1 LRLDEATGAFLT
13 KMKSQA
19 PRYGYKRKDPIMERI
34 VCQI

>member
-19 PRYGYKRKDPIMERI
+19 PRYGYKRGDRVMERI
-34 VCQI
+34 ACQI